1 MQGASRG
8 FIVVLA
14 AAVLVPAPSSA
25 QEPQGLRLPQLPA
38 VTVPELTLPP
48 VRLPAPLPNVSTP
61 PVTVPEVRVEVPQLA
76 PPDAPQAPLPAP
88 AAPAPSA
95 PGPASPPARAPAAAA
110 GPGAVAGPGRSEP
123 ALTARQGPA
132 GGVATPAGTP
142 SASPARSGRAARAAA
157 LRGGRGLLGTSYRSP
172 RRLVRALSACV
183 AGLPGRQE
191 RLLALRYGVGG
202 APARPDRV
210 VASALGLSPDGYAT
224 LRRRALRG
232 VVRDA
237 RDGGCNDD
245 APVTAVTAAQ
255 AIAFGDGGE
264 PRAAPVFMGGAGGSL
279 GGEIAVRGERASGGS
294 EPTDAVYSELDTPL
308 ALEANEPSAS
318 LLGTLLLAAALA
330 VLAVIALRGLRAG
343 VRR

>member
-8 FIVVLA
+8 FIVVVA
-14 AAVLVPAPSSA
+14 AAVLAPAPSSA
-25 QEPQGLRLPQLPA
+25 QEPQALRLPQLPA

-88 AAPAPSA
+88 DAPAPSA
-95 PGPASPPARAPAAAA
+95 PELASPPARAPAAA
-110 GPGAVAGPGRSEP
+110 GGSGAVAGPGPSEP
-123 ALTARQGPA
+123 ALPARQAPSGS
-132 GGVATPAGTP
+132 VAPPAGTP
-142 SASPARSGRAARAAA
+142 SASPARSGRAGRAAA

-183 AGLPGRQE
+183 PGLPGRQE

-202 APARPDRV
+202 APARPDRA
-210 VASALGLSPDGYAT
+210 VASALGLSPGGYAT

-237 RDGGCNDD
+237 RDGGCSDD
-245 APVTAVTAAQ
+245 AAVTAAH
-255 AIAFGDGGE
+255 AIAFGDGDE
-264 PRAAPVFMGGAGGSL
+264 ARAAPVFIGGAGGSL

-294 EPTDAVYSELDTPL
+294 EATGAVYSELDTPL